1 MADESLRLSIDA
13 DNRHALAYNNLG
25 VLEIKKGHLTSARS
39 YFHAAAN
46 ISSFSYEPHFNSAHL
61 AYEVRSPFF
70 VSTFIKSYLLYFQN
84 LILFNKS

>member
-25 VLEIKKGHLTSARS
+25 VLEIKKGHVTAARS

-46 ISSFSYEPHFNSAHL
+46 IANYSYEPHFNTAHL
-61 AYEVRSPFF
+61 AYEVRSLMF
-70 VSTFIKSYLLYFQN
+70 SYIKFIY
-84 LILFNKS
+84 